1 MDITVIPE
9 RVDTPDV
16 SQVPSRDGRERLIG
30 LLLLVFAFGGFAT
43 WAALAPIDSAAVATG
58 VVTVEGSRK
67 TIQHRDGGIVA
78 EILVREGDR
87 VQEGD
92 VLVRLDDTEPGA
104 QLEIVR
110 SQYIAQL
117 AEEAR
122 LLAERDALPAP
133 RFPPELKALADDPR
147 VVDAIKGQR
156 RVFEAR
162 REALEGEESMLGQR
176 IAQLHEQIKGLEAL
190 IGTKDKRISLY
201 REEIDG
207 LLKLFDKKFGDK
219 GRMRELERLEA
230 ELLGEQAEHR
240 SAIAAARV
248 QISETELEITQVRLR
263 FASDV
268 VEQLRDVETQLLDHR
283 ERMRALTNTLERT
296 VIRAPAAGSVVDMQV
311 HTLGGVIRPG
321 DKILDII
328 PENEPMIVEARV
340 QPTDIDKVFPGLEAD
355 VRFSAFNASTTPTVP
370 GQVMTVSA
378 DRFTDTQTGA
388 PYYLTRIRIT
398 PEGMD
403 SLHGLVLL
411 PGMPAD
417 VMIKTGE
424 RTFFEYLI
432 RPLTDRLTKSF
443 RQE

>member
-1 MDITVIPE
+1 MDITVIPK
-9 RVDTPDV
+9 RVDVPDV
-16 SQVPSRDGRERLIG
+16 TQVPSSDGRERLLG
-30 LLLLVFAFGGFAT
+30 LLLLLFAFGGFAT

-87 VQEGD
+87 VEQD
-92 VLVRLDDTEPGA
+92 AVLVRLDDTEPGA

-147 VVDAIKGQR
+147 VVEAIAGQR

-162 REALEGEESMLGQR
+162 GETLEGEEDVLRQR
-176 IAQLHEQIKGLEAL
+176 IVQLHEQIKGLEAL
-190 IGTKDKRISLY
+190 ISTKEKRIALY

-207 LLKLFDKKFGDK
+207 LLKLFDKQFGDK
-219 GRMRELERLEA
+219 GRLRELERLEA

-248 QISETELEITQVRLR
+248 RISETELEITQVRLR
-263 FASDV
+263 FASEV
-268 VEQLRDVETQLLDHR
+268 VEQLRDVETQLSDHR
-283 ERMRALTNTLERT
+283 ERMRALTKTLERT
-296 VIRAPAAGSVVDMQV
+296 EIRAPVAGAVVDMQV
-311 HTLGGVIRPG
+311 HTLDGVIRPG

-340 QPTDIDKVFPGLEAD
+340 APTDIDKVFPGLEAD

-378 DRFTDTQTGA
+378 DRFTDPQTGA
-388 PYYLTRIRIT
+388 PYYLARIRVT

-403 SLHGLVLL
+403 SLQDLVLL

-432 RPLTDRLTKSF
+432 RPLTDRLAKAF
-443 RQE
+443 RED